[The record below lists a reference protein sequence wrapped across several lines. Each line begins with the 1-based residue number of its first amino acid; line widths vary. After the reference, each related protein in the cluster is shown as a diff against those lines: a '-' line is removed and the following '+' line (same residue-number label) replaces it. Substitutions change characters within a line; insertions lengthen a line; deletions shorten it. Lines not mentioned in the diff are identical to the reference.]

1 MLSNN
6 RITLVERERSQ
17 RERERDAV
25 DWNWRVTS
33 FSKAEASVC

>member
-6 RITLVERERSQ
+6 RITLVEREKSKG
-17 RERERDAV
+17 ERDAV